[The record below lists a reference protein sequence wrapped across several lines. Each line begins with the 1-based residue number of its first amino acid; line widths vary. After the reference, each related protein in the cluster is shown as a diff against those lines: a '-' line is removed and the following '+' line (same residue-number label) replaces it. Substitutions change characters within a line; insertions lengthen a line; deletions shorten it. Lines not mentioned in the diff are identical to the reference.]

1 MSKVSPALRLPS
13 FGGKMG
19 AARRSRPSN
28 ATCRQKSARQSL
40 LHRSLRLRGPRT
52 GQNEAAPNRGTQ
64 KAQTETEKAQK
75 ELFFCAFC
83 GPYCAFCGHVANMS
97 KASNSPF
104 RIAGVPLKP
113 SQPEII
119 VA

>member
-64 KAQTETEKAQK
+64 KAQTEPKKHKRTLFLCLLWSLLCLLWSRSKHVEGF
-75 ELFFCAFC
+75 ELAVQDRR
-83 GPYCAFCGHVANMS
+83 G
-97 KASNSPF
+97 
-104 RIAGVPLKP
+104 
-113 SQPEII
+113 
-119 VA
+119 